1 MGRVVDGRFELI
13 ARLGGGG
20 MGLVW
25 RARDLALHREVAL
38 KEVRPPDPALLE
50 SDPAAARMLRER
62 VLREAR
68 SLARI
73 DHPNVVTI
81 HHIVDSEEVAH
92 PWLVMELVTGGSLQ
106 DRLAEGSLA
115 PTEAARLGRGVL
127 AALRAA
133 HAAGIHH
140 RDVKPANVL
149 LRADGRPVLTDFGIA
164 ALRESTSLTA
174 TGELVGSP
182 DYIAPERLRGEE
194 GDPASDLWSLGML
207 LYVAVEGHHP
217 LRRASTLATLAAVL
231 DGPIPEPRHA
241 GALFP
246 VLEALLTRDAAARPD
261 AERLDALLARAE
273 AGAGTVDAGPAPAGR
288 GGTASGAGGGGSE
301 HTWRLGA
308 APPPPSGSALVRT
321 PTQRVEPEDAAPAD
335 QGPPATASATST
347 SATSSAAQ
355 PASEPSQDPT
365 ASGAPKT
372 GAPSA
377 VDDDLLDAPSA
388 QDRAKGR
395 RIAQRARVLV
405 AVSSVLSTAM
415 VVGGFYLFGPGSDR
429 DQGGDDRAA
438 APSSAP
444 STPSADP
451 VGDIPEP
458 QETPEEEPDLLTP
471 DSVRGII
478 SALAKVMGTTEVT
491 GFDVHQNHA
500 SAEAPLERDPKLY
513 DKYVYRDGKAARDG
527 AGGVLREDSAVVDLD
542 RFDWDALSRL
552 MTEAEKRLGVEK
564 PETRYVIVDPASV
577 FHDQQPVLRLHLSDE
592 YGGGFLTADVDG
604 KVIDVNPR
612 S

>member
-50 SDPAAARMLRER
+50 SDPTAARMLRER

-81 HHIVDSEEVAH
+81 HHIVDSAEVAH

-106 DRLAEGSLA
+106 DRLSEGRMA
-115 PTEAARLGRGVL
+115 PAEAARLGRGVL

-149 LRADGRPVLTDFGIA
+149 LRPDGRPVLTDFGIA

-182 DYIAPERLRGEE
+182 DYIAPERLRGDE
-194 GDPASDLWSLGML
+194 GNPASDFWSLGML
-207 LYVAVEGHHP
+207 LYVTVEGHHP
-217 LRRASTLATLAAVL
+217 FRRASTLATLAAVL

-261 AERLDALLARAE
+261 AEALDALLARAE
-273 AGAGTVDAGPAPAGR
+273 AGAEPGSGPGSGGAGD
-288 GGTASGAGGGGSE
+288 GGTE
-301 HTWRLGA
+301 QTWRLGA
-308 APPPPSGSALVRT
+308 VAPQPTGSALVRT
-321 PTQRVEPEDAAPAD
+321 PTQQVEPEDAPPPDAAAAAAGAP
-335 QGPPATASATST
+335 TASAAQGP
-347 SATSSAAQ
+347 ATPLVTDEVDDA
-355 PASEPSQDPT
+355 PT
-365 ASGAPKT
+365 AEE
-372 GAPSA
+372 
-377 VDDDLLDAPSA
+377 
-388 QDRAKGR
+388 RAR
-395 RIAQRARVLV
+395 ARRLTRRTRIAVSI
-405 AVSSVLSTAM
+405 SSVLSTAL

-429 DQGGDDRAA
+429 DPGRDDRAA
-438 APSSAP
+438 APG
-444 STPSADP
+444 STPSAPSVDP
-451 VGDIPEP
+451 VEDATPG
-458 QETPEEEPDLLTP
+458 PEESPEKKTSLLTP
-471 DSVRGII
+471 ESVRRTV
-478 SALAKVMGTTEVT
+478 SELEKVMGTTKVT
-491 GFDVHQNHA
+491 AFDVHQNHA
-500 SAEAPLERDPKLY
+500 SAKAPLQRDPKLWDTY
-513 DKYVYRDGKAARDG
+513 EYRDGKAVRAR
-527 AGGVLREDSAVVDLD
+527 AGGVVRDSDAVVDLD
-542 RFDWDALSRL
+542 RFDWDALPGL

-564 PETRYVIVDPASV
+564 PENRYFIVDPASP
-577 FHDQQPVLRLHLSDE
+577 FHDKQPVLRLYLSDE
-592 YGGGFLTADVDG
+592 YGGGYLTADLDG
-604 KVIDVNPR
+604 KVIDVSPR

>member
-50 SDPAAARMLRER
+50 SDPTAARM
-62 VLREAR
+62 LREAR

-81 HHIVDSEEVAH
+81 HHIVDSAEVAH

-106 DRLAEGSLA
+106 DRLGEGRMA
-115 PTEAARLGRGVL
+115 PVEAAQLGRGVL

-182 DYIAPERLRGEE
+182 DYIAPERLRGDE
-194 GDPASDLWSLGML
+194 GNPASDLWSLGML

-261 AERLDALLARAE
+261 AEALDALLARAE
-273 AGAGTVDAGPAPAGR
+273 GEAEPGSGPGSGGAGDRGP
-288 GGTASGAGGGGSE
+288 E
-301 HTWRLGA
+301 QTWRLGA
-308 APPPPSGSALVRT
+308 VPPQPTGSALVRT
-321 PTQRVEPEDAAPAD
+321 PTQRVEPEDAPAPDTAAAAATA
-335 QGPPATASATST
+335 PTASASKGP
-347 SATSSAAQ
+347 ATPFVA
-355 PASEPSQDPT
+355 DDGPT
-365 ASGAPKT
+365 AEE
-372 GAPSA
+372 
-377 VDDDLLDAPSA
+377 
-388 QDRAKGR
+388 RAR
-395 RIAQRARVLV
+395 ARRLTQRTRIAVS
-405 AVSSVLSTAM
+405 VSSVLSTAM

-429 DQGGDDRAA
+429 EPGRDDGVA

-444 STPSADP
+444 SNPSVDP
-451 VGDIPEP
+451 VEDASPEP
-458 QETPEEEPDLLTP
+458 ERSPGEETTLLTP
-471 DSVRGII
+471 ESVRRIV
-478 SALAKVMGTTEVT
+478 SELEKVMGTRKVT
-491 GFDVHQNHA
+491 AFDVHQNHA
-500 SAEAPLERDPKLY
+500 SAKAPLQRDPKLY
-513 DKYVYRDGKAARDG
+513 DTYEYRDGKAARDS
-527 AGGVLREDSAVVDLD
+527 AGGVLRPDDAVVDLG
-542 RFDWDALSRL
+542 RFDWDALPGL

-564 PETRYVIVDPASV
+564 PENRYLIVDPASP
-577 FHDQQPVLRLHLSDE
+577 FHDKQPVLRLYLSDE
-592 YGGGFLTADVDG
+592 YGGGYLTADVDG
-604 KVIDVNPR
+604 KVIDVSPR

>member
-50 SDPAAARMLRER
+50 SDPTAARMLRER

-68 SLARI
+68 ALARI

-81 HHIVDSEEVAH
+81 HHIVDSAEVAH

-106 DRLAEGSLA
+106 DRLGEGRMA
-115 PTEAARLGRGVL
+115 PVEAARLGRGVL

-182 DYIAPERLRGEE
+182 DYIAPERLRGDE
-194 GDPASDLWSLGML
+194 GNPASDLWSLGML

-231 DGPIPEPRHA
+231 DGPIPEPRYA

-261 AERLDALLARAE
+261 AEALDALLARAE
-273 AGAGTVDAGPAPAGR
+273 AEAEPG
-288 GGTASGAGGGGSE
+288 SGAGDGGPE

-308 APPPPSGSALVRT
+308 VAPQPAGSALVRT
-321 PTQRVEPEDAAPAD
+321 PTQRVEPEDA
-335 QGPPATASATST
+335 PPPDTAAAAATATTASAAKEP
-347 SATSSAAQ
+347 ATPLVTDDEDDA
-355 PASEPSQDPT
+355 PT
-365 ASGAPKT
+365 AEE
-372 GAPSA
+372 
-377 VDDDLLDAPSA
+377 
-388 QDRAKGR
+388 RAR
-395 RIAQRARVLV
+395 ARRLTQRTRIAVS
-405 AVSSVLSTAM
+405 VSSVLSTAM

-429 DQGGDDRAA
+429 DPGRDDGAT

-444 STPSADP
+444 SNPSVDP
-451 VGDIPEP
+451 VEDASPEP
-458 QETPEEEPDLLTP
+458 EESPGEETSLLTP
-471 DSVRGII
+471 ESVRRVV
-478 SALAKVMGTTEVT
+478 SELEKVMGTRKVT
-491 GFDVHQNHA
+491 AFDVHQNHA
-500 SAEAPLERDPKLY
+500 SAKAPLPRDPKLY
-513 DKYVYRDGKAARDG
+513 DAYEYRDGKAARDS
-527 AGGVLREDSAVVDLD
+527 AGGVLRPDDAVVDLG
-542 RFDWDALSRL
+542 RFDWDALPGL

-564 PETRYVIVDPASV
+564 PENRYLIVDPASP
-577 FHDQQPVLRLHLSDE
+577 FHDKQPVLRLYLSDE
-592 YGGGFLTADVDG
+592 YGGGYLTADVDG
-604 KVIDVNPR
+604 KVIDVSPR

>member
-50 SDPAAARMLRER
+50 SDPTAARMLRER

-81 HHIVDSEEVAH
+81 HHIVDSAEVAH

-106 DRLAEGSLA
+106 DRLSEGRMA
-115 PTEAARLGRGVL
+115 PAEAARLGRGVL

-149 LRADGRPVLTDFGIA
+149 LRPDGRPVLTDFGIA

-182 DYIAPERLRGEE
+182 DYIAPERLRGDE
-194 GDPASDLWSLGML
+194 GNPASDFWSLGML

-217 LRRASTLATLAAVL
+217 FRRASTLATLAAVL

-261 AERLDALLARAE
+261 AEALDTLLARAE
-273 AGAGTVDAGPAPAGR
+273 AEAEPGSGPGPGGAGD
-288 GGTASGAGGGGSE
+288 GGSE
-301 HTWRLGA
+301 QTWRLGA
-308 APPPPSGSALVRT
+308 VPPRPTGSALLRT
-321 PTQRVEPEDAAPAD
+321 PTQRVEPEDAPPQDAAAAAAGAP
-335 QGPPATASATST
+335 TASAAQGP
-347 SATSSAAQ
+347 ATPLVTDEA
-355 PASEPSQDPT
+355 D
-365 ASGAPKT
+365 
-372 GAPSA
+372 
-377 VDDDLLDAPSA
+377 DAPA
-388 QDRAKGR
+388 AEE
-395 RIAQRARVLV
+395 RARARRLTQRTRIVV
-405 AVSSVLSTAM
+405 SVSSVLSTAM

-429 DQGGDDRAA
+429 DPGRDDRAA
-438 APSSAP
+438 APSS
-444 STPSADP
+444 TPSAPSVDP
-451 VGDIPEP
+451 VEDATPG
-458 QETPEEEPDLLTP
+458 PEESPEKEVSLLTP
-471 DSVRGII
+471 ESVRRIV
-478 SALAKVMGTTEVT
+478 SELEKVMGTTKVT
-491 GFDVHQNHA
+491 AFDVHQSHA
-500 SAEAPLERDPKLY
+500 SAKAPLQRDPKLWDTY
-513 DKYVYRDGKAARDG
+513 EYRDGKAVRAR
-527 AGGVLREDSAVVDLD
+527 AGGVVRDSDAVVDLD
-542 RFDWDALSRL
+542 RFDWDALPGL

-564 PETRYVIVDPASV
+564 PENRYFIVDPASP
-577 FHDQQPVLRLHLSDE
+577 FHDKQPVLRLYLSDE
-592 YGGGFLTADVDG
+592 YGGGYLTADLDG
-604 KVIDVNPR
+604 KVIDVSPR

>member
-50 SDPAAARMLRER
+50 SDPTAARMLRER

-73 DHPNVVTI
+73 DHPHVVTI
-81 HHIVDSEEVAH
+81 YHIVDSAEVAH

-106 DRLAEGSLA
+106 DRLGEGRMA
-115 PTEAARLGRGVL
+115 PAEAARLGRGVL

-149 LRADGRPVLTDFGIA
+149 LRPDGRPVLTDFGIA

-182 DYIAPERLRGEE
+182 DYIAPERLRGDE
-194 GDPASDLWSLGML
+194 GNPASDLWSLGML

-231 DGPIPEPRHA
+231 DGPIPEPRYA

-261 AERLDALLARAE
+261 AEALDVLLARAE
-273 AGAGTVDAGPAPAGR
+273 AEAEPGSGPGSGGVGDGGA
-288 GGTASGAGGGGSE
+288 E
-301 HTWRLGA
+301 HTWRLGTV
-308 APPPPSGSALVRT
+308 APQPAGPALVRT
-321 PTQRVEPEDAAPAD
+321 PTQRVEPEDAPAPGSGAAPA
-335 QGPPATASATST
+335 GPDTAAPAAAVATAGSASKGPATPLVPDEEDVDA
-347 SATSSAAQ
+347 
-355 PASEPSQDPT
+355 PT
-365 ASGAPKT
+365 A
-372 GAPSA
+372 
-377 VDDDLLDAPSA
+377 
-388 QDRAKGR
+388 QERAR
-395 RIAQRARVLV
+395 ARRLTRRTRIALS
-405 AVSSVLSTAM
+405 VSSVLSTAM

-429 DQGGDDRAA
+429 DPGRDDRAA
-438 APSSAP
+438 APSS
-444 STPSADP
+444 TPSAPSVDP
-451 VGDIPEP
+451 VEDATPGPEESP
-458 QETPEEEPDLLTP
+458 EESPEEETTLLTP
-471 DSVRGII
+471 ESVRRIV
-478 SALAKVMGTTEVT
+478 SELEKVMGTTKVT
-491 GFDVHQNHA
+491 AFDVHQNHA
-500 SAEAPLERDPKLY
+500 SAKAPLQRDPKLWDTY
-513 DKYVYRDGKAARDG
+513 EYRDGKAVRAS
-527 AGGVLREDSAVVDLD
+527 AGGVVRAGDAVVDLD
-542 RFDWDALSRL
+542 RFDWDALPGL

-564 PETRYVIVDPASV
+564 PENRYLIVDPASP
-577 FHDQQPVLRLHLSDE
+577 FHDKQPVLRLYLSDE
-592 YGGGFLTADVDG
+592 YGGGYLTADVDG
-604 KVIDVNPR
+604 KVIDVSPR

>member
-50 SDPAAARMLRER
+50 SDPTAARMLRER

-81 HHIVDSEEVAH
+81 HHIVDSAEVAH

-106 DRLAEGSLA
+106 DRLGEGRMA
-115 PTEAARLGRGVL
+115 PVEAAQLGRGVL

-182 DYIAPERLRGEE
+182 DYIAPERLRGDE
-194 GDPASDLWSLGML
+194 GNPASDLWSLGML

-261 AERLDALLARAE
+261 AEALDALLARAE
-273 AGAGTVDAGPAPAGR
+273 GEAEPGSGPGSGGAGDRGP
-288 GGTASGAGGGGSE
+288 E
-301 HTWRLGA
+301 QTWRLGA
-308 APPPPSGSALVRT
+308 VPPQPTGSALVRT
-321 PTQRVEPEDAAPAD
+321 PTQRVEPEDAPAPDTAAAAATA
-335 QGPPATASATST
+335 PTASASKGP
-347 SATSSAAQ
+347 ATPLVA
-355 PASEPSQDPT
+355 DDGPT
-365 ASGAPKT
+365 AEE
-372 GAPSA
+372 
-377 VDDDLLDAPSA
+377 
-388 QDRAKGR
+388 RAR
-395 RIAQRARVLV
+395 ARRLTQRTRIAVS
-405 AVSSVLSTAM
+405 VSSVLSTAM

-429 DQGGDDRAA
+429 EPGRDDGVA

-444 STPSADP
+444 SNPSVDP
-451 VGDIPEP
+451 VEDASPEP
-458 QETPEEEPDLLTP
+458 ERSPGEETTLLTP
-471 DSVRGII
+471 ESVRRIV
-478 SALAKVMGTTEVT
+478 SELEKVMGTRKVT
-491 GFDVHQNHA
+491 AFDVHQNHA
-500 SAEAPLERDPKLY
+500 SAKAPLQRDPKLY
-513 DKYVYRDGKAARDG
+513 DTYEYRDGKAARDS
-527 AGGVLREDSAVVDLD
+527 AGGVLRPDDAVVDLG
-542 RFDWDALSRL
+542 RFDWDALPGL

-564 PETRYVIVDPASV
+564 PENRYLIVDPASP
-577 FHDQQPVLRLHLSDE
+577 FHDKQPVLRLYLSDE
-592 YGGGFLTADVDG
+592 YGGGYLTADVDG
-604 KVIDVNPR
+604 KVIDVSPR

>member
-1 MGRVVDGRFELI
+1 MGRVVDDRFELI

-50 SDPAAARMLRER
+50 SDPTAARMLRER

-81 HHIVDSEEVAH
+81 HHIVDSAEVAH

-106 DRLAEGSLA
+106 DKLGEGRMA
-115 PTEAARLGRGVL
+115 PAEAARLGRGVL

-149 LRADGRPVLTDFGIA
+149 LRPDGRPVLTDFGIA

-182 DYIAPERLRGEE
+182 DYIAPERLRGDE
-194 GDPASDLWSLGML
+194 GNPASDLWSLGML

-231 DGPIPEPRHA
+231 DGPIPEPRYA

-246 VLEALLTRDAAARPD
+246 VLEALLTRDAAARPG
-261 AERLDALLARAE
+261 AEALDALLARAE
-273 AGAGTVDAGPAPAGR
+273 AEAEPGSGR
-288 GGTASGAGGGGSE
+288 GSDGADDEVAGQ
-301 HTWRLGA
+301 TWRLGA
-308 APPPPSGSALVRT
+308 VPPQPTGSALVRT
-321 PTQRVEPEDAAPAD
+321 PTQRVEPEDA
-335 QGPPATASATST
+335 PPQDTGAAAAAATTV
-347 SATSSAAQ
+347 
-355 PASEPSQDPT
+355 PASEGPATPLVTDEEDADAPT
-365 ASGAPKT
+365 AEE
-372 GAPSA
+372 
-377 VDDDLLDAPSA
+377 
-388 QDRAKGR
+388 RAR
-395 RIAQRARVLV
+395 ARRLTRRTRIALS
-405 AVSSVLSTAM
+405 VSSVLSTAM

-429 DQGGDDRAA
+429 DPGRDDRAA
-438 APSSAP
+438 APSS
-444 STPSADP
+444 TPSAPSMDP
-451 VGDIPEP
+451 VEDATPR
-458 QETPEEEPDLLTP
+458 PEESPEKETSLLTP
-471 DSVRGII
+471 ESVRRIV
-478 SALAKVMGTTEVT
+478 SELEKVMGTTKVT
-491 GFDVHQNHA
+491 AFDVHQNHA
-500 SAEAPLERDPKLY
+500 SAKAPLQRDPKLWDTY
-513 DKYVYRDGKAARDG
+513 EYRDGKAVRAS
-527 AGGVLREDSAVVDLD
+527 AGGVVRAGDAVVDLD
-542 RFDWDALSRL
+542 RFDWDALPGL
-552 MTEAEKRLGVEK
+552 MTEAEKRLGVDK
-564 PETRYVIVDPASV
+564 PENRYLIVDPASP
-577 FHDQQPVLRLHLSDE
+577 FHDKQPVLRLYLSDE
-592 YGGGFLTADVDG
+592 YGGGHLTADVDG
-604 KVIDVNPR
+604 KVIDVSPR

>member
-182 DYIAPERLRGEE
+182 DYIAPERLRGDE

-308 APPPPSGSALVRT
+308 VPPPPSGSALVRT

-395 RIAQRARVLV
+395 RIAQRARMLV

-458 QETPEEEPDLLTP
+458 RETPEEEPDLLTP

-478 SALAKVMGTTEVT
+478 SELAKVMGTTEVT

>member
-50 SDPAAARMLRER
+50 SDPTAARMLRER

-81 HHIVDSEEVAH
+81 HHIVDSAEVAH

-106 DRLAEGSLA
+106 DRLSEGRMA
-115 PTEAARLGRGVL
+115 PAEAARLGRGVL

-149 LRADGRPVLTDFGIA
+149 LRPDGRPVLTDFGIA

-182 DYIAPERLRGEE
+182 DYIAPERLRGDE
-194 GDPASDLWSLGML
+194 GNPASDFWSLGML

-217 LRRASTLATLAAVL
+217 FRRASTLATLAAVL

-261 AERLDALLARAE
+261 AEALDALLARAE
-273 AGAGTVDAGPAPAGR
+273 AEAEPGSRPGPGGAGD
-288 GGTASGAGGGGSE
+288 GGAE
-301 HTWRLGA
+301 QTWRLGA
-308 APPPPSGSALVRT
+308 VPPRPTGSALLRT
-321 PTQRVEPEDAAPAD
+321 PTQRVEPEDAPPQDSAAAAAGAP
-335 QGPPATASATST
+335 TASAAQGP
-347 SATSSAAQ
+347 ATLLVTDEADDA
-355 PASEPSQDPT
+355 PT
-365 ASGAPKT
+365 AEE
-372 GAPSA
+372 
-377 VDDDLLDAPSA
+377 
-388 QDRAKGR
+388 
-395 RIAQRARVLV
+395 RARARRLTQRTRIVV
-405 AVSSVLSTAM
+405 SVSSVLSTAM

-429 DQGGDDRAA
+429 DPGRDDRAA
-438 APSSAP
+438 APSS
-444 STPSADP
+444 TPSAPSVDP
-451 VGDIPEP
+451 VEDATPG
-458 QETPEEEPDLLTP
+458 PEESPEKETSLLTP
-471 DSVRGII
+471 ESVRRIV
-478 SALAKVMGTTEVT
+478 SELEKVMGTTKVT
-491 GFDVHQNHA
+491 AFDVHQSHA
-500 SAEAPLERDPKLY
+500 SAKAPLQRDPKLWDTY
-513 DKYVYRDGKAARDG
+513 EYRDGKAVRAR
-527 AGGVLREDSAVVDLD
+527 AGGVVRDSDAVVDLD
-542 RFDWDALSRL
+542 RFDWDALPGL

-564 PETRYVIVDPASV
+564 PENRYFIVDPASP
-577 FHDQQPVLRLHLSDE
+577 FHDKQPVLRLYLSDE
-592 YGGGFLTADVDG
+592 YGGGYLTADLDG
-604 KVIDVNPR
+604 KVIDVSPR

>member
-50 SDPAAARMLRER
+50 SDPTAARMLRER

-81 HHIVDSEEVAH
+81 HHIVDSAEVAH

-106 DRLAEGSLA
+106 DRLGEGRMA
-115 PTEAARLGRGVL
+115 PVEAARLGRGVL

-149 LRADGRPVLTDFGIA
+149 LRPDGRPVLTDFGIA

-182 DYIAPERLRGEE
+182 DYIAPERLRGDE
-194 GDPASDLWSLGML
+194 GNPASDLWSLGML

-231 DGPIPEPRHA
+231 DGPIPEPRYA

-261 AERLDALLARAE
+261 AEALDALLARAE
-273 AGAGTVDAGPAPAGR
+273 GEGEPGSGPGSGGAGD
-288 GGTASGAGGGGSE
+288 GGAE
-301 HTWRLGA
+301 QTWRLGA
-308 APPPPSGSALVRT
+308 VPPQPTGPALVRT
-321 PTQRVEPEDAAPAD
+321 PTQRVEPEDAPAPDTTAAAATA
-335 QGPPATASATST
+335 PTASASKGP
-347 SATSSAAQ
+347 ATPLVTDDEDDA
-355 PASEPSQDPT
+355 PT
-365 ASGAPKT
+365 AEE
-372 GAPSA
+372 
-377 VDDDLLDAPSA
+377 
-388 QDRAKGR
+388 RAR
-395 RIAQRARVLV
+395 ARRLTQRTRIALS
-405 AVSSVLSTAM
+405 VSSVLSTAM

-429 DQGGDDRAA
+429 DPRRDDGAA

-444 STPSADP
+444 STPSVDP
-451 VGDIPEP
+451 VDDASPEP
-458 QETPEEEPDLLTP
+458 EESPGEETSLLTP
-471 DSVRGII
+471 ESVRRIV
-478 SALAKVMGTTEVT
+478 SELEKVMGTRKVT
-491 GFDVHQNHA
+491 AFDVHQNHA
-500 SAEAPLERDPKLY
+500 SAKAPLQRDPKLY
-513 DKYVYRDGKAARDG
+513 DTYEYRDGKAARDS
-527 AGGVLREDSAVVDLD
+527 AGGVLRPDDAVVDLG
-542 RFDWDALSRL
+542 RFDWDALPGL

-564 PETRYVIVDPASV
+564 PENRYLIVDPASP
-577 FHDQQPVLRLHLSDE
+577 FHDKQPVLRLYLSDE
-592 YGGGFLTADVDG
+592 YGGGYLTADVDG
-604 KVIDVNPR
+604 KVIDVSPR

>member
-1 MGRVVDGRFELI
+1 MNAGGPMGRVVDGRFELI

-182 DYIAPERLRGEE
+182 DYIAPERLRGDE

-261 AERLDALLARAE
+261 VERLDALLARAE

-288 GGTASGAGGGGSE
+288 GGTASGAGRGLE

-308 APPPPSGSALVRT
+308 APPRRPVRPWSARRPSASSPRT
-321 PTQRVEPEDAAPAD
+321 PPRRTTARLRQPRRPPRPRPPRPRSRRRSRRRTRRRRARRRPAHR
-335 QGPPATASATST
+335 PPWMTTCST
-347 SATSSAAQ
+347 LPRRRT
-355 PASEPSQDPT
+355 
-365 ASGAPKT
+365 
-372 GAPSA
+372 
-377 VDDDLLDAPSA
+377 
-388 QDRAKGR
+388 GR
-395 RIAQRARVLV
+395 R
-405 AVSSVLSTAM
+405 
-415 VVGGFYLFGPGSDR
+415 
-429 DQGGDDRAA
+429 
-438 APSSAP
+438 
-444 STPSADP
+444 
-451 VGDIPEP
+451 
-458 QETPEEEPDLLTP
+458 
-471 DSVRGII
+471 
-478 SALAKVMGTTEVT
+478 
-491 GFDVHQNHA
+491 
-500 SAEAPLERDPKLY
+500 
-513 DKYVYRDGKAARDG
+513 
-527 AGGVLREDSAVVDLD
+527 AGGSPNGRGC
-542 RFDWDALSRL
+542 WWPSR
-552 MTEAEKRLGVEK
+552 
-564 PETRYVIVDPASV
+564 PS
-577 FHDQQPVLRLHLSDE
+577 
-592 YGGGFLTADVDG
+592 
-604 KVIDVNPR
+604 
-612 S
+612 